1 MPESSSKTKPPQPPR
16 RSVTA
21 SILRWMGLVVL
32 VLVMAGGG
40 AQIAGRA
47 APDGELLTRTGLFIL
62 YVAAAIVCGGL
73 FVGLSALLRILRDLH
88 AAITRLEQHRYEQ
101 VELPALRQLDG
112 TQIFDRSAI
121 DKQPPESP
129 RDGGAADI
137 PWRDI
142 VTLLEDI
149 RDTSMLTEE
158 QRIEKRTRL
167 TDAEIHIGEARIREL
182 THAGD
187 FAHAREAAQQLAQRF
202 PNEPRAVALLDF
214 VESSREKREHDDVAT
229 CREQVTDLIAISAWG
244 RAREV
249 AQQLHDRHP
258 DSPEARQLLVRIEK
272 EYQQFEGEQRRR
284 MYAEAQRYATRKRW
298 EEALAAAKTFIQR
311 FPNCEESEA
320 LRMQLPTLE
329 KNSEISLRLRLESQ
343 IMEYARQGRYVEAVN
358 LAEQL
363 MRDFPESPQADV
375 LKEQLPRLRDL
386 AENPE
391 AAPARIQPESN

>member
-1 MPESSSKTKPPQPPR
+1 MPESSATTKPPQPPR

-21 SILRWMGLVVL
+21 TILRWMGLVVL

-47 APDGELLTRTGLFIL
+47 AQDGEVLTRIGLFVL
-62 YVAAAIVCGGL
+62 YIAAAIVCGGL

-88 AAITRLEQHRYEQ
+88 AAISRLEQHRYEQ

-112 TQIFDRSAI
+112 TQIFERSHL
-121 DKQPPESP
+121 DKPSP
-129 RDGGAADI
+129 DLPREGGISDA
-137 PWRDI
+137 PWREVI
-142 VTLLEDI
+142 SLLEDI
-149 RDTSMLTEE
+149 RDTSMLTEA
-158 QRIEKRTRL
+158 QRTEKRARL
-167 TDAEIHIGEARIREL
+167 TDAEIQLGETRIQEL

-202 PNEPRAVALLDF
+202 PDESRAVALLDF
-214 VESSREKREHDDVAT
+214 VESSREKREHDDVET

-258 DSPEARQLLVRIEK
+258 DSPEARELLVRIEK
-272 EYQQFEGEQRRR
+272 EHQQFEGEQRRR

-298 EEALAAAKTFIQR
+298 EEALAAAKTFIDR

-343 IMEYARQGRYVEAVN
+343 IMEYARQGRYVEAVD

-363 MRDFPESPQADV
+363 IRDFPESPQADV

-386 AENPE
+386 AENPG
-391 AAPARIQPESN
+391 ATPARIQQESN